1 MAAQGTAT
9 PPGSTPEE
17 ERNLEVVKEYMERAH
32 DPGRASAAAVRHLVA
47 ERSEFISPTTFPE
60 VAG

>member
-17 ERNLEVVKEYMERAH
+17 ERNLEVVKEYMERAY
-32 DPGRASAAAVRHLVA
+32 DPGRAAAVRHLVA
-47 ERSEFISPTTFPE
+47 ERSKFISPTTFPE